1 MKLEYPLIDALPS
14 VEHSRDR
21 LLARIFRYRQDE
33 EASRSTT
40 DEDFALIYAYS
51 MSSHLFLLG
60 RAYTDRLQSWY
71 RVNWPLRS

>member
-51 MSSHLFLLG
+51 MSPRLFLLI
-60 RAYTDRLQSWY
+60 AHILTDYS
-71 RVNWPLRS
+71 PGIGSTSH

>member
-1 MKLEYPLIDALPS
+1 MASSMKLEYPLIDVLPS

-33 EASRSTT
+33 EASRCTT

-51 MSSHLFLLG
+51 TSCLVSSYCS
-60 RAYTDRLQSWY
+60 RIR
-71 RVNWPLRS
+71 